1 MLIFFLQGG
10 TIDQPSLSTNEQQ
23 KLPALAQLFSQYP
36 ITPHNQ
42 RINEEASR
50 LVLANPSLLFRLG
63 ELLKQACEL
72 VHSSWYNY
80 KKGKTRFKLVDVSD
94 AEAPL
99 TPKRPK
105 MDAEMRQQRMQV
117 LEEDIE
123 ALNNQMNYKRKR
135 LQIAEINKR
144 YDQCEVI
151 SKEIQEV
158 KVQKRA
164 LESELAAFRRKEKKP
179 QCYRQK
185 KRIRRNETRHGIKA
199 GTQLCHSSSGFNTS
213 DESDFSLSSPSSTSV
228 YSHASR
234 SASLEIVDDNSCLQ
248 ATEEQVVIE
257 SESALQPFEQVEI
270 GEGSSQGFHSGLA
283 AFQN

>member
-1 MLIFFLQGG
+1 MFLFTECLFFFQGE
-10 TIDQPSLSTNEQQ
+10 TIDQPSLSTNKQQ
-23 KLPALAQLFSQYP
+23 ELLALAQLFSQYP

-50 LVLANPSLLFRLG
+50 LVLANPPLLFRLG

-72 VHSSWYNY
+72 VHRSWYNY

-99 TPKRPK
+99 TPKRPR

-135 LQIAEINKR
+135 LQNAEINKR

-151 SKEIQEV
+151 SV
-158 KVQKRA
+158 R
-164 LESELAAFRRKEKKP
+164 
-179 QCYRQK
+179 
-185 KRIRRNETRHGIKA
+185 
-199 GTQLCHSSSGFNTS
+199 
-213 DESDFSLSSPSSTSV
+213 
-228 YSHASR
+228 
-234 SASLEIVDDNSCLQ
+234 
-248 ATEEQVVIE
+248 
-257 SESALQPFEQVEI
+257 
-270 GEGSSQGFHSGLA
+270 
-283 AFQN
+283 

>member
-10 TIDQPSLSTNEQQ
+10 TVEQPSLSTNEQQ

-42 RINEEASR
+42 WINEEAGR
-50 LVLANPSLLFRLG
+50 LVLANPYPLFRLG
-63 ELLKQACEL
+63 ELMKQACEL
-72 VHSSWYNY
+72 VHSSEYNY
-80 KKGKTRFKLVDVSD
+80 KKGKNQFKLVDGSD
-94 AEAPL
+94 AETPP

-105 MDAEMRQQRMQV
+105 MDTEMRQQRMQV

-135 LQIAEINKR
+135 LQNAEINKR

-164 LESELAAFRRKEKKP
+164 LESELAAFCRKEKNLDTNKRRKSVGMKP
-179 QCYRQK
+179 DVAIRLVPNFVPQAVVSTPLTTVTSLHLLHHSLACILMLLGQLPLKLSVMTTLVYRQQK
-185 KRIRRNETRHGIKA
+185 SK
-199 GTQLCHSSSGFNTS
+199 L
-213 DESDFSLSSPSSTSV
+213 L
-228 YSHASR
+228 
-234 SASLEIVDDNSCLQ
+234 
-248 ATEEQVVIE
+248 
-257 SESALQPFEQVEI
+257 
-270 GEGSSQGFHSGLA
+270 
-283 AFQN
+283 